1 MLTGVL
7 IFQDAKALAEII
19 DQTQEILPGL
29 REEYAQ
35 IMAELEQ
42 EQADIDAIEN
52 SDQEYLGELKTT
64 IAEQGSVFFL
74 S

>member
-1 MLTGVL
+1 M
-7 IFQDAKALAEII
+7 AEII

-52 SDQEYLGELKTT
+52 SDQQYLGELKTT
-64 IAEQGSVFFL
+64 IAEQGYVDLQSNIL
-74 S
+74 T